1 MRRSLLLVAAA
12 SALGVMVASC
22 QRPQEQ
28 SQPPLAKAVEPAQP
42 VKAPSAD
49 QPVLMVFA
57 GSATQRATEK
67 LCAQFAERENCM
79 VRDTYGGSGEV
90 LRQFALEQTGDVYIP
105 GSDDFMDKAKQEGH
119 MLPETAKT
127 LCYLMPAIAVERGNP
142 KGIKQVK
149 DLAKPGLKVALADP
163 KAVCLG
169 IVAEEVLRTE
179 GVADAVKKN
188 VVTNTGSCAQ
198 TRTVVETG
206 EVDAAIG
213 WDVFAAE
220 APTKIEI
227 IALPK
232 KLQKFRTVPAAV
244 IKYSKQK
251 ELAQKLID
259 FLAGAEGKAAYK
271 QAGFTVELKP

>member
-1 MRRSLLLVAAA
+1 MSRPILLIAAA
-12 SALGVMVASC
+12 SALCVMVASC
-22 QRPQEQ
+22 QKPQETAQ
-28 SQPPLAKAVEPAQP
+28 VPPAQAADP
-42 VKAPSAD
+42 APATKAPAAD
-49 QPVLMVFA
+49 KPVLMVFA
-57 GSATQRATEK
+57 GSATQRATEQ
-67 LCAQFAERENCM
+67 LCAEFGQRENLT

-105 GSDDFMDKAKQEGH
+105 GSDDFMDKAKKEGRI
-119 MLPETAKT
+119 LAETAKT
-127 LCYLMPAIAVERGNP
+127 LCYLMPAIAVEKGNP
-142 KGIKQVK
+142 KGIKEVK

-179 GVADAVKKN
+179 GITDAVKKN

-220 APTKIEI
+220 SPTKIEV

-244 IKYSKQK
+244 IKYSKQR

-259 FLAGAEGKAAYK
+259 FLSGAEGRAAYK
-271 QAGFTVELKP
+271 QAGFTVEVKP